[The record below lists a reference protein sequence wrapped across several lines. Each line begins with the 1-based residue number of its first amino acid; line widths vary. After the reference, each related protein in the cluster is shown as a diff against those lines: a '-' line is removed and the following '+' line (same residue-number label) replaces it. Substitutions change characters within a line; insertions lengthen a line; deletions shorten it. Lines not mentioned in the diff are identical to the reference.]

1 MVNRGV
7 LLLLDL
13 NLGAVLEAP
22 LDNVGL
28 LACALDVLGLVESGP
43 ELGEVLELDVVPDM
57 GERGYRVI
65 ISVSQRPFSLE
76 GQRARGGG
84 GMIVPLI
91 TADSTTEVLVGIVAD
106 MFKIGIER
114 QIAQG

>member
-65 ISVSQRPFSLE
+65 ISVSRRPFSLE
-76 GQRARGGG
+76 GQRAGG

-106 MFKIGIER
+106 MFRIGMEG